1 MKKKSINSKKSFDES
16 EKTDLAFKII
26 VIGDPGV
33 GKSCL
38 TGRATKNIFNAE
50 YSNTIGFEFLTFNMN
65 LDNKKIKL
73 QIWDTCGQEVYKSLI
88 TNFYRNASLAMIVF
102 AINSR
107 QSFINV
113 NSWLNEIKLKSN
125 PDIKIVLVGNKA
137 DLENQREV
145 SYEEAEKLKDENGFL
160 FYKEASAKSGLNSKE
175 IFEEAAKILYE
186 EYNNYLLKANNISY
200 SIRVDETSLNSS
212 KLRSFQEPKKKKKC
226 CGNA

>member
-38 TGRATKNIFNAE
+38 TGRATKDIFNAE

-125 PDIKIVLVGNKA
+125 QI
-137 DLENQREV
+137 
-145 SYEEAEKLKDENGFL
+145 
-160 FYKEASAKSGLNSKE
+160 
-175 IFEEAAKILYE
+175 
-186 EYNNYLLKANNISY
+186 
-200 SIRVDETSLNSS
+200 
-212 KLRSFQEPKKKKKC
+212 
-226 CGNA
+226 